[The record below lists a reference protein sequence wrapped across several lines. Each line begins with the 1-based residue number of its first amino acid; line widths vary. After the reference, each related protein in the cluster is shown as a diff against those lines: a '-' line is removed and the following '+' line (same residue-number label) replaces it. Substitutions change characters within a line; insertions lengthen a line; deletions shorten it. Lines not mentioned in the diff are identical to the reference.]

1 MKEKHIEEKPVDD
14 MIEAIEPESIEE
26 CGIDTIEPED
36 IVFDDTNEDDDSDMP
51 LPQAKDYA
59 QMLKCKPLFVE
70 LFNETIGHMPYASI
84 LKNQNN
90 EQIKLIDLVRYVEAK
105 KDSME
110 ITEMDKIISF
120 IANLDFKYARKL
132 MEKIENQSQQKE
144 LFEIIQS

>member
-1 MKEKHIEEKPVDD
+1 MKEKHIEEKPVDN
-14 MIEAIEPESIEE
+14 MIDAIEPEAIECE
-26 CGIDTIEPED
+26 TVDTIEPED
-36 IVFDDTNEDDDSDMP
+36 IIFDDNEDDDSDMP
-51 LPQAKDYA
+51 LPQTKDYM
-59 QMLKCKPLFVE
+59 QMLRCKPLFIE
-70 LFNETIGHMPYASI
+70 LFNEAIGHMPYASI

-110 ITEMDKIISF
+110 ITEMDKVISF

>member
-1 MKEKHIEEKPVDD
+1 MKEKHIEEKPVDMND
-14 MIEAIEPESIEE
+14 TLEPEVMEEYSI
-26 CGIDTIEPED
+26 DSIEPED
-36 IVFDDTNEDDDSDMP
+36 IVFDDNSEDDDSDMP
-51 LPQAKDYA
+51 IPQTKDYV
-59 QMLKCKPLFVE
+59 QMLRCKPLFIE
-70 LFNETIGHMPYASI
+70 LFNEAIGHMPYASI

-110 ITEMDKIISF
+110 ITEMDKVISF